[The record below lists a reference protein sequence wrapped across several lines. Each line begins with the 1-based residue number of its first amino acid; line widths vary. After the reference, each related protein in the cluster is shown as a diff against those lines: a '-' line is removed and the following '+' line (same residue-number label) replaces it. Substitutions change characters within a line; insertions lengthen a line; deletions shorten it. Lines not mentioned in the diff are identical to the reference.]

1 MEHTISPTTI
11 EYLSILS
18 KLHLTPEE
26 QAQSAND
33 LETMLTYI
41 DKLNELDTTNI
52 APMTHLFPSNNVFRE
67 DIITNTNQH
76 ANILSNA
83 PATKAGSFKVP
94 KTIQ

>member
-1 MEHTISPTTI
+1 MQPIISHDTI

-18 KLHLTPEE
+18 KLQLSPEE

-41 DKLNELDTTNI
+41 DKLNELDTTGI
-52 APMTHLFPSNNVFRE
+52 EPMSHIFPSNNVFRE
-67 DIITNTNQH
+67 DIVNNGDEH
-76 ANILSNA
+76 DKILSNA
-83 PATKAGSFKVP
+83 PAAKAGSFKVP